1 MSEDADDEQQD
12 CDCPPEGLPAYMG
25 TFADLMSLLMC
36 FFVLLL
42 SFAEMDALKYKMV
55 VKSLTNAFGVQRDL
69 PLENIPK
76 GTSIIAQEFSP
87 GEPKPT
93 PLKELRQE
101 TRDETKENVK
111 VPLDAKQK
119 VDKKIDAEKMQE
131 QQAKETAQEAEKYKV
146 ILEREID
153 AGLIEVESQMNRI
166 VIRIREK
173 GSFSSGD
180 ARLTSQFI
188 PILHKIHDVL
198 KHTSG
203 DVAVAGHTDDIPIST
218 PRYRSNWELSTS
230 RATSVVHELLRSKEM
245 PPDRFVLEGYA
256 DTKPLVPN
264 DNAKNRAK
272 NRRVEI
278 IVLKSPVADEL
289 NRSIDELE
297 AEHESVDSEI
307 TVIR

>member
-1 MSEDADDEQQD
+1 MSEIVEEEEHD

-55 VKSLTNAFGVQRDL
+55 VKSLEDAFGVQRDISF
-69 PLENIPK
+69 EAIPK

-87 GEPKPT
+87 GDPKPT
-93 PLKELRQE
+93 PLREMRQE
-101 TRDETKENVK
+101 TVDDTRDAIKVTLDKEAMEEMQAQEI
-111 VPLDAKQK
+111 AK
-119 VDKKIDAEKMQE
+119 
-131 QQAKETAQEAEKYKV
+131 EAEKFKET
-146 ILEREID
+146 LEGEIE
-153 AGLIEVESQMNRI
+153 AGLIEVDTELNRI
-166 VIRIREK
+166 VIRIQEK

-180 ARLTSQFI
+180 ARLNSRFI
-188 PILHKIHDVL
+188 PILKKIHDVL
-198 KHTSG
+198 IKTEG
-203 DVAVAGHTDDIPIST
+203 AIAVAGHTDDIPINT

-230 RATSVVHELLRSKEM
+230 RATSVVHEFLKFGDV

-264 DNAKNRAK
+264 DTAANRAK

-278 IVLKSPVADEL
+278 VVLKSPVLDEITESIEEL
-289 NRSIDELE
+289 NTQN
-297 AEHESVDSEI
+297 ESVQGEI
-307 TVIR
+307 TTVTE